1 MNRRDRHVRIL
12 HNFGG
17 LRSLTGSRTVAAEL
31 DHLLYQ
37 HGLALL
43 TDEAVEM
50 LTRAVWRSHR
60 RTQCMN
66 AQNRAQRMNANL
78 RAAQNGRIV

>member
-1 MNRRDRHVRIL
+1 MTRRDRHVRIL

-17 LRSLTGSRTVAAEL
+17 LRSLTGSRTVAAQL

-37 HGLALL
+37 YGLELL
-43 TDEAVEM
+43 TDEAVEI

-60 RTQCMN
+60 RAQRMN
-66 AQNRAQRMNANL
+66 AHNRAQRMNAFL